1 MTSVTEAAALTHRN
15 PSEAQKIAG
24 NYRKGRVRLH
34 GLEISIENPCGSFR
48 TGTGADGKV
57 WRCRLP
63 AHYGDIKRTE
73 AADGDNVDAFIG
85 PHHKSPLVYVID
97 QHDADHG
104 GYDEAKVMLGFATPA
119 QAKHT
124 YLRAF
129 SDGKARDRLGAMHEM
144 TVAQLKEWFKD
155 GDTKRPYRR
164 ARGGR
169 LRADGGKVD
178 GMLIPGTIDIH
189 SRPVVHNADGTISTV
204 RSISVGDDQGREVLI
219 PTVSPDGRV
228 LSNADATRLYQM
240 SGQHLGIFDSP
251 DSATAYAQSLHQDQA
266 QEYMGRAGGGRV
278 AMADGGTA
286 NPFDA
291 FDQKPA
297 AAPAGNPFDEFDAG
311 KPAAGPDEGKLHAVG
326 HGALAGAT
334 LNFGDELA
342 GVRAAGSQSTP
353 DVMMVGPVPVPA
365 RTLEGAYHLAKNW
378 MVGGN
383 PEALA
388 AYEKAR
394 DAERAAQESAK
405 AHHPYLYGAGEVA
418 GSVPAMAA
426 MPEAGIV
433 SRLAPGAG
441 RLARA
446 GAEII
451 DAATTGAGYG
461 AVSGAGEGKDM
472 GERVQNAAAGT
483 AGGALAGAVAPVA
496 SNTLAAAYDRF
507 GRPIVQT
514 MRGWAQPEQEA
525 ARRVAAAL
533 DRDQQLIA
541 SGQAKGMSLPE
552 WQAARAAGEP
562 VTLADLGAG
571 HTQSLLRSA
580 ANTSPEG
587 RAMLEQVLEGRF
599 LNQGERV
606 AGDVR
611 GLVAG
616 GANAN
621 KTADQLVAE
630 YDAGRAPLYRKAFAH
645 PNAQGM
651 YDDTLEQVTQA
662 PVVQQA
668 IRMANI
674 TAKNEAAKIG
684 LTPMKD
690 SPFVFDQSGRMT
702 LRDPNMTPNLQ
713 YWDAVKK
720 NLDKLG
726 PEGAAWA
733 RTLRDHLDT
742 QVKDYG
748 EARGFAANFFGERDA
763 LDAGRKLAGKRVDPE
778 TIRSSMRKMDPHEQE
793 LFREG
798 YASDWADRVVGNISE
813 TRDITKAMFNS
824 PNERER
830 ARAVFG
836 DAGMRKME
844 SRMSLETIMNGARN
858 AMGGSTTARQLIEA
872 GLAGGALGG
881 YEGYNNMGPLGAVA
895 GAATGAA
902 AGRMAI
908 PHLLQTEVAAGARR
922 LIGKVDG
929 KTAANV
935 ARLLTSDDPA
945 QLAQG
950 LRLAMANQRVA
961 EGLKRI
967 ANTVAL
973 SSAAPSGR
981 EAAVRTVPML
991 QGAVGAR
998 ADDKQTQP

>member
-1 MTSVTEAAALTHRN
+1 
-15 PSEAQKIAG
+15 
-24 NYRKGRVRLH
+24 
-34 GLEISIENPCGSFR
+34 
-48 TGTGADGKV
+48 
-57 WRCRLP
+57 
-63 AHYGDIKRTE
+63 
-73 AADGDNVDAFIG
+73 
-85 PHHKSPLVYVID
+85 
-97 QHDADHG
+97 
-104 GYDEAKVMLGFATPA
+104 
-119 QAKHT
+119 
-124 YLRAF
+124 
-129 SDGKARDRLGAMHEM
+129 
-144 TVAQLKEWFKD
+144 
-155 GDTKRPYRR
+155 
-164 ARGGR
+164 
-169 LRADGGKVD
+169 
-178 GMLIPGTIDIH
+178 
-189 SRPVVHNADGTISTV
+189 
-204 RSISVGDDQGREVLI
+204 
-219 PTVSPDGRV
+219 
-228 LSNADATRLYQM
+228 
-240 SGQHLGIFDSP
+240 
-251 DSATAYAQSLHQDQA
+251 
-266 QEYMGRAGGGRV
+266 
-278 AMADGGTA
+278 
-286 NPFDA
+286 
-291 FDQKPA
+291 
-297 AAPAGNPFDEFDAG
+297 
-311 KPAAGPDEGKLHAVG
+311 
-326 HGALAGAT
+326 
-334 LNFGDELA
+334 
-342 GVRAAGSQSTP
+342 
-353 DVMMVGPVPVPA
+353 
-365 RTLEGAYHLAKNW
+365 
-378 MVGGN
+378 
-383 PEALA
+383 
-388 AYEKAR
+388 
-394 DAERAAQESAK
+394 
-405 AHHPYLYGAGEVA
+405 
-418 GSVPAMAA
+418 
-426 MPEAGIV
+426 
-433 SRLAPGAG
+433 
-441 RLARA
+441 
-446 GAEII
+446 
-451 DAATTGAGYG
+451 
-461 AVSGAGEGKDM
+461 M

-541 SGQAKGMSLPE
+541 AGQAKGMSLPE

-836 DAGMRKME
+836 DTGMRKME
-844 SRMSLETIMNGARN
+844 ARMSLETIMNGARN
-858 AMGGSTTARQLIEA
+858 AMGNSTTARQLIEA

-881 YEGYNNMGPLGAVA
+881 YASGWDPHAMIEGASG
-895 GAATGAA
+895 
-902 AGRMAI
+902 
-908 PHLLQTEVAAGARR
+908 AAGARFAAGKYLAPEIAAGAR
-922 LIGKVDG
+922 KLIGKVDG
-929 KTAANV
+929 KTASNV

-998 ADDKQTQP
+998 ADDKQP

>member
-1 MTSVTEAAALTHRN
+1 MSLSEHITEQARQVN
-15 PSEAQKIAG
+15 RRPSEAQKEAG
-24 NYRKGRVRLH
+24 NYRKGHVRIH
-34 GLEISIENPCGSFR
+34 GMEIAIENPCGSFR
-48 TGTGADGKV
+48 TGTSSDGNV
-57 WRCRLP
+57 WKCRLP
-63 AHYGDIKRTE
+63 SHYGYFKKSE
-73 AADGDNVDAFIG
+73 AADGDQLDVFIG

-104 GYDEAKVMLGFATPA
+104 GYDEAKVMLGFATAA

-144 TVAQLKEWFKD
+144 TVAQLKEWLKD
-155 GDTKRPYRR
+155 GDTKQPYR
-164 ARGGR
+164 
-169 LRADGGKVD
+169 
-178 GMLIPGTIDIH
+178 
-189 SRPVVHNADGTISTV
+189 
-204 RSISVGDDQGREVLI
+204 
-219 PTVSPDGRV
+219 
-228 LSNADATRLYQM
+228 
-240 SGQHLGIFDSP
+240 
-251 DSATAYAQSLHQDQA
+251 
-266 QEYMGRAGGGRV
+266 RAGGGRV

-297 AAPAGNPFDEFDAG
+297 AVPAGNPFDEFDAG
-311 KPAAGPDEGKLHAVG
+311 KPPAGPDEGKLHAVG

-334 LNFGDELA
+334 FNFGDELA

-353 DVMMVGPVPVPA
+353 DVMMAGPVPVPA

-514 MRGWAQPEQEA
+514 MKGWAQPEQEA

-651 YDDTLEQVTQA
+651 YDETLEQVTQA

-702 LRDPNMTPNLQ
+702 LRDPNVTPNLQ

-836 DAGMRKME
+836 DSGMKKIE
-844 SRMSLETIMNGARN
+844 ARMSLETIMNGARN
-858 AMGGSTTARQLIEA
+858 AMGNSTTARQLIEA

-881 YEGYNNMGPLGAVA
+881 YASGWDPHAMIEGASG
-895 GAATGAA
+895 
-902 AGRMAI
+902 
-908 PHLLQTEVAAGARR
+908 AAGARFAAGKYLAPEIAAGAR
-922 LIGKVDG
+922 KLVGKVDA

-935 ARLLTSDDPA
+935 ARLLTSDDPR

-967 ANTVAL
+967 ANTVSL
-973 SSAAPSGR
+973 SAVAPSGR
-981 EAAVRTVPML
+981 EAAVRTVPAI

-998 ADDKQTQP
+998 ADDNPDGRLYVSPNRQTGP

>member
-129 SDGKARDRLGAMHEM
+129 SDGKARDRLGAMYEM
-144 TVAQLKEWFKD
+144 TVAQLKEWLKD
-155 GDTKRPYRR
+155 GDTKQPYRR
-164 ARGGR
+164 A
-169 LRADGGKVD
+169 
-178 GMLIPGTIDIH
+178 
-189 SRPVVHNADGTISTV
+189 
-204 RSISVGDDQGREVLI
+204 E
-219 PTVSPDGRV
+219 
-228 LSNADATRLYQM
+228 
-240 SGQHLGIFDSP
+240 
-251 DSATAYAQSLHQDQA
+251 
-266 QEYMGRAGGGRV
+266 GGRV

-286 NPFDA
+286 NPFDT

-311 KPAAGPDEGKLHAVG
+311 KPPAGPDEGKLHALG

-334 LNFGDELA
+334 FNFGDELA
-342 GVRAAGSQSTP
+342 GVRAAGSESVP
-353 DVMMVGPVPVPA
+353 DILPGMIPG
-365 RTLEGAYHLAKNW
+365 RTIQGAYRLGKNW
-378 MVGGN
+378 LVGGD
-383 PEALA
+383 PDALA

-742 QVKDYG
+742 QVPGYQ

-844 SRMSLETIMNGARN
+844 ARMSLETIMNGARN
-858 AMGGSTTARQLIEA
+858 AMGNSTTARQLIEA

-881 YEGYNNMGPLGAVA
+881 YASGWDPHAMIEGASG
-895 GAATGAA
+895 
-902 AGRMAI
+902 
-908 PHLLQTEVAAGARR
+908 AAGARFAAGKYLAPEIAAGAR
-922 LIGKVDG
+922 KLVGKVDA

-935 ARLLTSDDPA
+935 ARLLTSDDPR

-967 ANTVAL
+967 ANTVSL
-973 SSAAPSGR
+973 SAVAPSGR
-981 EAAVRTVPML
+981 EAAVRTVPAI

-998 ADDKQTQP
+998 ADDNPDGRLYVSPNRQTGP

>member
-1 MTSVTEAAALTHRN
+1 MNSVTEAAAFTHRN
-15 PSEAQKIAG
+15 PSEAQKAAG

-48 TGTGADGKV
+48 TGTGSDGKV

-63 AHYGDIKRTE
+63 AHYGYLKKTE
-73 AADGDNVDAFIG
+73 AADGDHVDAFIG

-97 QHDADHG
+97 QHDAGHG

-119 QAKHT
+119 QARHT

-144 TVAQLKEWFKD
+144 TVAQFKEWLKN
-155 GDTKRPYRR
+155 GDTTQPYKR
-164 ARGGR
+164 
-169 LRADGGKVD
+169 
-178 GMLIPGTIDIH
+178 
-189 SRPVVHNADGTISTV
+189 
-204 RSISVGDDQGREVLI
+204 
-219 PTVSPDGRV
+219 
-228 LSNADATRLYQM
+228 AT
-240 SGQHLGIFDSP
+240 
-251 DSATAYAQSLHQDQA
+251 
-266 QEYMGRAGGGRV
+266 GGRV
-278 AMADGGTA
+278 AMADGGVPSWDETA
-286 NPFDA
+286 
-291 FDQKPA
+291 PA
-297 AAPAGNPFDEFDAG
+297 AVPSWDQTQPS
-311 KPAAGPDEGKLHAVG
+311 GPDEGNLHALG

-334 LNFGDELA
+334 FNFGDELA
-342 GVRAAGSQSTP
+342 GVRAAGSPAMP
-353 DVMMVGPVPVPA
+353 DKIGPVPA
-365 RTLEGAYHLAKNW
+365 RTLQGGYRLAKNW
-378 MVGGN
+378 LVGGE
-383 PEALA
+383 PDALA

-418 GSVPAMAA
+418 GSIPAMAA
-426 MPEAGIV
+426 LPEAGVV

-451 DAATTGAGYG
+451 DAATTGATYG
-461 AVSGAGEGKDM
+461 AASGAGEGKDM
-472 GERVQNAAAGT
+472 GERVENAAAGT
-483 AGGALAGAVAPVA
+483 VGGAVAGAVAPVA
-496 SNTLAAAYDRF
+496 SNVIGAAYNKF
-507 GRPIVQT
+507 GRPVVQT
-514 MRGWAQPEQEA
+514 VKGWIQPEQEA

-541 SGQAKGMSLPE
+541 SGQAKGLSLQE
-552 WQAARAAGEP
+552 WQAAKAAGEP

-587 RAMLEQVLEGRF
+587 RALLEQVIEGRF

-606 AGDVR
+606 ASDVR

-630 YDAGRAPLYRKAFAH
+630 YDAGRAPLYRKAFQH

-651 YDDTLEQVTQA
+651 YDETLEQVTQA

-684 LTPMKD
+684 LTPMKE
-690 SPFVFDQSGRMT
+690 SPFAFDASGRMT
-702 LRDPNMTPNLQ
+702 LRDPNVTPNLQ
-713 YWDAVKK
+713 YWDTVKK

-742 QVKDYG
+742 QVPEYNS
-748 EARGFAANFFGERDA
+748 ARGFAANFFGERDA

-778 TIRSSMRKMDPHEQE
+778 TIRASMRKMDPHEQE

-836 DAGMRKME
+836 DAGMKKME
-844 SRMSLETIMNGARN
+844 ARMSLETIMNGARN

-881 YEGYNNMGPLGAVA
+881 YEGYQNFGPLGALA
-895 GAATGAA
+895 GATTGAA

-908 PHLLQTEVAAGARR
+908 PHLLQTEIAAGARK
-922 LIGKVDG
+922 LIGKVDA

-935 ARLLTSDDPA
+935 ARLLTSDDPR

-967 ANTVAL
+967 ANTVSL
-973 SSAAPSGR
+973 SSVAPSGR
-981 EAAVRTVPML
+981 EAAIKTIPAI

-998 ADDKQTQP
+998 ADDDNGRLYVSPNRQTGP

>member
-144 TVAQLKEWFKD
+144 TVAQLKEWLRD
-155 GDTKRPYRR
+155 GDTKQPYRR
-164 ARGGR
+164 A
-169 LRADGGKVD
+169 A
-178 GMLIPGTIDIH
+178 
-189 SRPVVHNADGTISTV
+189 
-204 RSISVGDDQGREVLI
+204 
-219 PTVSPDGRV
+219 
-228 LSNADATRLYQM
+228 
-240 SGQHLGIFDSP
+240 
-251 DSATAYAQSLHQDQA
+251 
-266 QEYMGRAGGGRV
+266 GGRV

-311 KPAAGPDEGKLHAVG
+311 KPPAGPDEGKLHAVG

-334 LNFGDELA
+334 FNFGDELA
-342 GVRAAGSQSTP
+342 GVRAAGSENVP
-353 DVMMVGPVPVPA
+353 DILPGMIPGRAVH
-365 RTLEGAYHLAKNW
+365 GAYRLGKNW
-378 MVGGN
+378 LVGGD
-383 PEALA
+383 PDALA

-541 SGQAKGMSLPE
+541 AGQAKGMSLPE

-844 SRMSLETIMNGARN
+844 ARMSLETIMNGARN

-881 YEGYNNMGPLGAVA
+881 YEGYQNFGPLGAIA
-895 GAATGAA
+895 GATTGAA
-902 AGRMAI
+902 ASRMAI
-908 PHLLQTEVAAGARR
+908 PHLLQTEVAAGARK
-922 LIGKVDG
+922 LIGKVDA
-929 KTAANV
+929 KTASRV
-935 ARLLTSDDPA
+935 ARLLTSTDEN
-945 QLAQG
+945 QLKAG
-950 LRLAMANQRVA
+950 IRLAISNERVA

-981 EAAVRTVPML
+981 EAAVRAVPML

-998 ADDKQTQP
+998 ADEKQTQP

>member
-104 GYDEAKVMLGFATPA
+104 AYDEAKVMLGFATAA

-144 TVAQLKEWFKD
+144 TVAQLKEWLKD
-155 GDTKRPYRR
+155 GDTKQPYRR
-164 ARGGR
+164 A
-169 LRADGGKVD
+169 
-178 GMLIPGTIDIH
+178 
-189 SRPVVHNADGTISTV
+189 
-204 RSISVGDDQGREVLI
+204 E
-219 PTVSPDGRV
+219 
-228 LSNADATRLYQM
+228 
-240 SGQHLGIFDSP
+240 
-251 DSATAYAQSLHQDQA
+251 
-266 QEYMGRAGGGRV
+266 GGRV

-311 KPAAGPDEGKLHAVG
+311 KPPAGPDEGRLHAVG

-334 LNFGDELA
+334 FNFGDELA

-353 DVMMVGPVPVPA
+353 DVMMAGPVPVPA

-541 SGQAKGMSLPE
+541 AGQAKGMSLPE

-836 DAGMRKME
+836 DTGMRKME
-844 SRMSLETIMNGARN
+844 ARMSLETIMNGARN
-858 AMGGSTTARQLIEA
+858 AMGNSTTARQLIEA

-881 YEGYNNMGPLGAVA
+881 YASGWDPHAMIEGASG
-895 GAATGAA
+895 
-902 AGRMAI
+902 
-908 PHLLQTEVAAGARR
+908 AAGARFAAGKYLAPEIAAGAR
-922 LIGKVDG
+922 KLIGKVDG
-929 KTAANV
+929 KTASNV

-998 ADDKQTQP
+998 ADDKQP